1 MNTSVDPAHK
11 TSLLRPYRFG
21 TVRPERASWRH
32 NAKANMALW
41 PIAVLVVLHRV
52 FVMGANGGVTDDYS
66 TVYQALRRAIDGVP
80 IYAEDYSSVVPHYLY
95 NPGATLLLMPL
106 AWTENIET
114 ARLLFIVL
122 NAVCILLG
130 LWLLVKLF
138 GFRSQSFVL
147 PVSILIA
154 FNTESV
160 QNTLMFSN
168 INGVLF
174 LGLIAFLWA
183 VLGNRKIAAG
193 FILGFM
199 VLIKPVFAPLLFI
212 PLVLMWW
219 QPFVALAAVIIGLNI
234 PGFLLLPGTDEYI
247 TRTIP
252 YLRIVRDYANTSLR
266 GMGVY
271 FDTPAWIIYPLW
283 LAFAVLALA
292 GLVALLKLRNSEP
305 LLWIACTSS
314 LLLVSAFFLSSL
326 GQMYYSMML
335 FPLLFT
341 VLLPRSPMH
350 NPVAWIGA
358 FLCLSAPEWYSR
370 YWDWLNPSR
379 FFELFRGTYG
389 WGTLIIVISV
399 TAMTWAYHTSKAQP
413 SLVDAPAHPK
423 ATEA

>member
-1 MNTSVDPAHK
+1 MNTSVDRTHQA
-11 TSLLRPYRFG
+11 SLLRPYRFG
-21 TVRPERASWRH
+21 QFRPERSPWRH

-41 PIAVLVVLHRV
+41 PIAVLVVLQRV
-52 FVMGANGGVTDDYS
+52 FVMGANGGITDDYS
-66 TVYQALRRAIDGVP
+66 TVYEALRRAIDGVP
-80 IYAEDYSSVVPHYLY
+80 IYSEDYSSVVPHYLY

-106 AWTENIET
+106 AWTEQIQT

-122 NAVCILLG
+122 NAVCIVLG

-138 GFRSQSFVL
+138 GFRAQSCVL
-147 PVSILIA
+147 PASIIIA
-154 FNTESV
+154 FQTESV
-160 QNTLMFSN
+160 QNTLIFSN

-174 LGLIAFLWA
+174 LGLIGFLWA
-183 VLGNRKIAAG
+183 VLNNRKGAAG
-193 FILGFM
+193 VILGFM

-219 QPFVALAAVIIGLNI
+219 QPFASSAAVIIGLNI
-234 PGFLLLPGTDEYI
+234 PGFLFLPGTGEYL
-247 TRTIP
+247 TRTVP

-283 LAFAVLALA
+283 IAFALLALA
-292 GLVALLKLRNSEP
+292 GLAALLKLRESEP
-305 LLWIACTSS
+305 LLWISCTSS

-350 NPVAWIGA
+350 NPFAWIGA
-358 FLCLSAPEWYSR
+358 FLCLSAPEWYSNF
-370 YWDWLNPSR
+370 WDWLNPSR

-389 WGTLIIVISV
+389 WGMLIIVVAV
-399 TAMTWAYHTSKAQP
+399 TAITWAYESSKAKHSP
-413 SLVDAPAHPK
+413 VRATTPPKPA
-423 ATEA
+423 EA